1 MAKIDTPMVVAI
13 VIAIILVA
21 VAAYYIA
28 VRSTPINVG
37 NVTTTLPA
45 QNVSVSS
52 TSNMTVTTTNTT
64 KTSTNTTSTSTTST
78 SLPPGATPLPY
89 NSANK
94 TVFLYIV
101 ASSSGQ
107 PFNFN
112 GTSNGQLHIYIPA
125 GWTVVVH
132 FTNQEGLEHNFL
144 IIQNTTATPGDDVG
158 QDGTIILAAGTTT
171 SNYMNVGI
179 SSGQTAT
186 ASAMIP
192 AGIYWF
198 ACGIS
203 GHAAAGMW
211 GVLIS
216 SSSVTTPYAIQS

>member
-1 MAKIDTPMVVAI
+1 MNKIGVGIIVLIFVGTAFMIGFLAYNFSVVNFPVPVVHNAKLLGKLT
-13 VIAIILVA
+13 
-21 VAAYYIA
+21 
-28 VRSTPINVG
+28 
-37 NVTTTLPA
+37 VTASNATTIT
-45 QNVSVSS
+45 S
-52 TSNMTVTTTNTT
+52 TS
-64 KTSTNTTSTSTTST
+64 TSTNT
-78 SLPPGATPLPY
+78 SLPSGAEPLPY

-94 TVFLYIV
+94 TVFLYVV

-112 GTSNGQLHIYIPA
+112 GTSNGQLHFYIPA
-125 GWTVVVH
+125 GWTVIVH

-158 QDGTIILAAGTTT
+158 QDGTILLAAGTTT
-171 SNYMNVGI
+171 SNYLNQGI
-179 SSGQTAT
+179 SSGQTAS
-186 ASAMIP
+186 ASTTLP

-211 GVLIS
+211 GVIVS
-216 SSSVTTPYAIQS
+216 SSSVTTPYYLIS

>member
-1 MAKIDTPMVVAI
+1 MSKIGVAI
-13 VIAIILVA
+13 IVLIFAGTAFMIGFLSYNFSIVNFPVPTVHNAKLL
-21 VAAYYIA
+21 
-28 VRSTPINVG
+28 G
-37 NVTTTLPA
+37 E
-45 QNVSVSS
+45 VS
-52 TSNMTVTTTNTT
+52 TT
-64 KTSTNTTSTSTTST
+64 KTSVTVSNVTTSTSTTST

>member
-1 MAKIDTPMVVAI
+1 MVVAI

-21 VAAYYIA
+21 VAGYYIA

-37 NVTTTLPA
+37 NVTETLPP
-45 QNVSVSS
+45 QNVTV
-52 TSNMTVTTTNTT
+52 TSNVTTPSTTSINTT
-64 KTSTNTTSTSTTST
+64 KTSTTTSTNT
-78 SLPPGATPLPY
+78 SLPSGAEPLPY

-94 TVFLYIV
+94 TVFLYVV

-112 GTSNGQLHIYIPA
+112 GTSNGQLHFYIPA
-125 GWTVVVH
+125 GWTVIVH

-158 QDGTIILAAGTTT
+158 QDGTILLAAGTTT
-171 SNYMNVGI
+171 SNYLNQGI
-179 SSGQTAT
+179 SSGQTAS
-186 ASAMIP
+186 ASTTLP

-211 GVLIS
+211 GVIVS
-216 SSSVTTPYAIQS
+216 SSSVTTPYYLIS

>member
-64 KTSTNTTSTSTTST
+64 KTSTNTTSTSTT